1 MKQSLST
8 TSARL
13 HQLPAAL
20 LFLCAVTPTL
30 GSSTFV
36 EDLGNFPDATE
47 IGAQFGTFNT
57 TINGNPINATGF
69 LFDLTNTSFGDGLHS
84 SFENEPDGD
93 FAQNDVLAATAAAA
107 IDAAQPF
114 GIFSFDAELPDG
126 CGATTSAPAGF
137 ALDLNPLQPDGFP
150 EINIEIDFPNLDGLL
165 FDTAATGIS
174 SIFTNLRTGTIQFF
188 VSTPNGFTLNDL
200 KVFDGVPGLDIKT
213 EMAWEQG
220 SAVQTEFSFGDNPE
234 LRPRGELLAPVPV
247 AVWLFGSGVRGQ
259 CRLETQEGL
268 TLSALCSTDS
278 GPL

>member
-107 IDAAQPF
+107 I
-114 GIFSFDAELPDG
+114 
-126 CGATTSAPAGF
+126 
-137 ALDLNPLQPDGFP
+137 
-150 EINIEIDFPNLDGLL
+150 
-165 FDTAATGIS
+165 
-174 SIFTNLRTGTIQFF
+174 
-188 VSTPNGFTLNDL
+188 

-247 AVWLFGSGVRGQ
+247 EVWLFASGVRGQ